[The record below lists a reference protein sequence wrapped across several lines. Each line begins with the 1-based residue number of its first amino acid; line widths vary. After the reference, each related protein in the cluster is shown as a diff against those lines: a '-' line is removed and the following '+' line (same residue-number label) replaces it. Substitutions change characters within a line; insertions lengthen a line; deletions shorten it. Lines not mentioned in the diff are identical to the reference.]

1 MSQFTSWAGLYK
13 TKENIVVAMATKAKE
28 VFLPLRLADIGSGR
42 LQAMLPEQ
50 DKIDLHLNTLIQD
63 TSLSAQ
69 IPGYTMP
76 LPMFMTIRKK
86 RWEELKKSKLV
97 TLKPVS
103 RWALHFHTWWGMTSP
118 SLGFE

>member
-1 MSQFTSWAGLYK
+1 MYK

-28 VFLPLRLADIGSGR
+28 VFLPLCLADIGSGR

-69 IPGYTMP
+69 IPGYT
-76 LPMFMTIRKK
+76 IRKK

-103 RWALHFHTWWGMTSP
+103 RRALHFHTWWGMTSP